1 MPTLTSKER
10 VTRLFARQPIDTMP
24 CFSGM
29 GMVTV
34 PAIDAL
40 GIPFAQIHSSA
51 EKMADSAIKSME
63 MFDFDAAVVPY
74 DMCTI
79 SEAFGLK
86 ISLYENVEGILYPT
100 IPHKWATPE
109 EVPFPADVLQRGRM
123 PLVSQAIARLKEKI
137 GQSQAIGSWL
147 LGPYTLAGQL
157 VELDVLMKMSFKEKA
172 RVEVLLDKLVDLII
186 DLGRHYRAQGADYL
200 SLREM
205 GTGADILSPRMFKT
219 LIQPRLRKIFEAWD
233 SPKILHICGST
244 DLVIEL
250 MNDCGAEVIS
260 VDHKNTLA
268 ESRKKIGNQVL
279 LFGDYNGFS
288 LPSTATPEEI
298 RAAIQKCIDAGVDA
312 VWPGCDI
319 WPDIKPENMRTVND
333 TIRELGKG
341 PTPAVGR
348 L

>member
-1 MPTLTSKER
+1 MSTLTSKER
-10 VTRLFARQPIDTMP
+10 VVRLLAKQPIDTMP

-40 GIPFAQIHSSA
+40 GIRFAQIHSSA
-51 EKMADSAIKSME
+51 EKMADSAQKSME
-63 MFDFDAAVVPY
+63 MFGFDAAVVPY

-86 ISLYENVEGILYPT
+86 ISLYEDVEGILYPT
-100 IPHKWATPE
+100 VPQKWATPE
-109 EVPFPADVLQRGRM
+109 EVQIPSDYLQRGRM
-123 PLVSQAIARLKEKI
+123 PVVSQAIARLKEKI
-137 GQSQAIGSWL
+137 GGRQAIGSWL
-147 LGPYTLAGQL
+147 LGPFTLAGQL
-157 VELDVLMKMSFKEKA
+157 VELDILMKMAFKEKA
-172 RVEVLLDKLVDLII
+172 RVEVLLDKLTDLII

-219 LIQPRLRKIFEAWD
+219 LIQPRLRRIFEAWA
-233 SPKILHICGST
+233 SPRILHICGST

-260 VDHKNTLA
+260 VDHKNTLS

-279 LFGDYNGFS
+279 LFGDYDGFT
-288 LPSTATPEEI
+288 LPSKATPEEI
-298 RAAIQKCIDAGVDA
+298 KAAIQKCIDAGVDA

-319 WPDIKPENMRTVND
+319 WPDINPENMLAINRN
-333 TIRELGKG
+333 IRELGQG

>member
-34 PAIDAL
+34 PAIEAL
-40 GIPFAQIHSSA
+40 GIRFAKIHSSA
-51 EKMADSAIKSME
+51 ELMADSAQKSME
-63 MFDFDAAVVPY
+63 LFDFDAAVVPY

-79 SEAFGLK
+79 PEAFGLK
-86 ISLYENVEGILYPT
+86 ISLYEDVEGILYPT
-100 IPHKWATPE
+100 VPQKWNTPE
-109 EVPFPADVLQRGRM
+109 EVNLPADVLQRGRM
-123 PLVSQAIARLKEKI
+123 PVVSRAIARLKEKI
-137 GQSQAIGSWL
+137 GDTRAIGSWL
-147 LGPYTLAGQL
+147 LGPFTLAGQL

-172 RVEVLLDKLVDLII
+172 RVEALLDKLTELII

-205 GTGADILSPRMFKT
+205 GTGADLLSPRMFKT
-219 LIQPRLRKIFEAWD
+219 LIQPRLQRIFAAWD

-268 ESRKKIGNQVL
+268 ETRKKIGDQVL
-279 LFGDYNGFS
+279 LFGDYDGFS
-288 LPSTATPEEI
+288 LPGKASPEEI
-298 RAAIQKCIDAGVDA
+298 RAAVQKCVDAGVDA

-319 WPDIKPENMRTVND
+319 WPDVNPENLRTINR
-333 TIRELGKG
+333 TIRELGRK
-341 PTPAVGR
+341 PSPAVGR
-348 L
+348 Y